1 MSTLYRTPRAHSSP
15 AASSTLAPGFAFTLL
30 PGALATSLALIT
42 ACFTVDAVAQQTVNP
57 GDIIVE
63 RTVTPRDPFVPVPR
77 DQDPVAVRAT
87 TFPANSF
94 NPAIAQLVG
103 DTDLTNAHGSSGVA
117 ETGVLNGSGM
127 QAVTQILSGRAT
139 GNNVALN
146 SGAIGT
152 SAPGIGGTISSSVT
166 GALAPLSNVLSGTL
180 GGLK

>member
-1 MSTLYRTPRAHSSP
+1 MTTALRTPRAHRSRAASTARDLRRLP
-15 AASSTLAPGFAFTLL
+15 AAVAS
-30 PGALATSLALIT
+30 ALALLTPCLAGE
-42 ACFTVDAVAQQTVNP
+42 AVAQQAVNP

-63 RTVTPRDPFVPVPR
+63 RTVTPRDAFVPVPR

-103 DTDLTNAHGSSGVA
+103 DSDLTNAHGSTGVA
-117 ETGVLNGSGM
+117 SNGVLNGTGM
-127 QAVTQILSGRAT
+127 QAVTQILSGKAT

-146 SGAIGT
+146 AGAIG
-152 SAPGIGGTISSSVT
+152 APTAGIGGTISSSVT
-166 GALAPLSNVLSGTL
+166 GALAPLSNVLSGAL